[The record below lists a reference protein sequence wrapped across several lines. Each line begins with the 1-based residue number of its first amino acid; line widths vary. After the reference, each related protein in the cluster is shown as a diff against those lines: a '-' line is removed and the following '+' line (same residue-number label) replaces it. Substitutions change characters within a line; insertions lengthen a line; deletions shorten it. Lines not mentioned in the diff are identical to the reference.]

1 MNGPMAPH
9 PGRRRG
15 GRHRVSV
22 GTVRLVDDGSGVW
35 ALSRGTRPVDH
46 VGRVGALAVA
56 LGVGGAIIGL
66 PAVAAAD
73 TGSDGSAGSAQSA
86 QSQSAQTVDPTEPTA
101 VQADSRPARGGAD
114 RAPST
119 SSGPVDA
126 SSADPTGTVGT
137 AEDDSPA
144 PSSRGGRSSTTL
156 GSTALGSTALGSST
170 LRGADSD
177 TANDSGGTNV
187 DPGIGGRG
195 GAQRTGAAPDGP
207 DGSTSAQSSA
217 RASLG
222 VAGEM
227 TQNAESGPRPSPA
240 PAATALETVIA
251 EPGGDTPVMTAA
263 GASPGLSGLDAG
275 LPDWLRGDG
284 SGTGLIAPLAWAA
297 VAVSRREVTGGLTT
311 APPAAAAGTGEPV
324 DPAGLGAAAEVEAA
338 KLSAAVTAVD
348 PVAAFVR
355 IFIGDG
361 TADNPNAGILYGNG
375 YSYTGY
381 EGACTEGACDGGNG
395 GLIGNGG
402 NGFNGGNGGSAG
414 LFGNGGAGGHGVLGI
429 NGGAGGNGGSGG
441 LFFGDGGAGGDG
453 ASVTGETGVGGNGGA
468 GGSAGLL
475 IGNGGAGGAGG
486 AGASAGG
493 AGGIGGRGGLLGGNG
508 GNGGVGG
515 VASSAEGVNGAN
527 GAGGAAGLLFGN
539 AGLEGGVTVPLPAS
553 IWDDI
558 SNFGSTAM
566 NVVPVECVM
575 SRVA

>member
-1 MNGPMAPH
+1 
-9 PGRRRG
+9 
-15 GRHRVSV
+15 
-22 GTVRLVDDGSGVW
+22 
-35 ALSRGTRPVDH
+35 
-46 VGRVGALAVA
+46 
-56 LGVGGAIIGL
+56 
-66 PAVAAAD
+66 
-73 TGSDGSAGSAQSA
+73 
-86 QSQSAQTVDPTEPTA
+86 
-101 VQADSRPARGGAD
+101 
-114 RAPST
+114 
-119 SSGPVDA
+119 
-126 SSADPTGTVGT
+126 
-137 AEDDSPA
+137 
-144 PSSRGGRSSTTL
+144 
-156 GSTALGSTALGSST
+156 
-170 LRGADSD
+170 
-177 TANDSGGTNV
+177 
-187 DPGIGGRG
+187 
-195 GAQRTGAAPDGP
+195 
-207 DGSTSAQSSA
+207 
-217 RASLG
+217 
-222 VAGEM
+222 M

-324 DPAGLGAAAEVEAA
+324 DPAGLGAAVEVETVAS
-338 KLSAAVTAVD
+338 SAAVTAVD
-348 PVAAFVR
+348 PIAAFVR

-558 SNFGSTAM
+558 SNFFNSVIEWTASAIQEILHLIEQPLTDLISGLFSFIGPEWADVADIVVNAVFTIFNTLVLHSIGLDTLAPLATLVENLASNNLVLQYVSYWVSEVSALAGLPADVRTTIGNAVAYFVQLAFGNSTVGNALIPVFGAVTLPTGLIGLADFLYNLVISGFNFGSSGIS
-566 NVVPVECVM
+566 VGHG
-575 SRVA
+575 VAG